1 MQIDLA
7 GRHVVVTG
15 GAGALGATVVEE
27 LLRAG
32 AVVHAVDR
40 APGAGAHLD
49 RLRAPDLQVTT
60 AVDLADEQAV
70 VRFYAA
76 LPSLWASIQ
85 IAGGFGM
92 HGIVETPV
100 AELDGLMAMNAR
112 STFLCCR
119 EAVRA
124 IRRSP
129 AGGREGRGRLVNVAA
144 MPALEPRR
152 GAGMVAYT
160 ASKAAVAALTTALA
174 EEGATEGIWVHAVA
188 PGQMDTPANRAAM
201 PRVDTTGWVRLD
213 EVAATIVFLISP
225 ANLATR
231 GAVLACNGRG

>member
-49 RLRAPDLQVTT
+49 RLRAPDLHVTT

-129 AGGREGRGRLVNVAA
+129 A
-144 MPALEPRR
+144 
-152 GAGMVAYT
+152 T
-160 ASKAAVAALTTALA
+160 ASR
-174 EEGATEGIWVHAVA
+174 
-188 PGQMDTPANRAAM
+188 P
-201 PRVDTTGWVRLD
+201 PRPLR
-213 EVAATIVFLISP
+213 
-225 ANLATR
+225 
-231 GAVLACNGRG
+231 

>member
-49 RLRAPDLQVTT
+49 RLRAPDLHVTT

-76 LPSLWASIQ
+76 LPSLWASIP
-85 IAGGFGM
+85 IPGRFGK
-92 HGIVETPV
+92 P
-100 AELDGLMAMNAR
+100 R
-112 STFLCCR
+112 SLH
-119 EAVRA
+119 A
-124 IRRSP
+124 P
-129 AGGREGRGRLVNVAA
+129 A
-144 MPALEPRR
+144 
-152 GAGMVAYT
+152 
-160 ASKAAVAALTTALA
+160 AS
-174 EEGATEGIWVHAVA
+174 
-188 PGQMDTPANRAAM
+188 
-201 PRVDTTGWVRLD
+201 
-213 EVAATIVFLISP
+213 
-225 ANLATR
+225 
-231 GAVLACNGRG
+231 